1 MSVELFLNS
10 VWALLALAI
19 VCFWLR
25 QESPG
30 HTRRRSPFIA
40 LVMLIVVLFPVI
52 SVSDDLWSMQNPA
65 ETDSCQRRAH
75 LASCPHSLFPAMS
88 SVPES
93 PFIGVASDYQELI
106 APPNR
111 ALRTVD
117 NPAFD
122 AIQNRPP
129 PAA

>member
-1 MSVELFLNS
+1 MSMELFLNS

-75 LASCPHSLFPAMS
+75 LASSPHSLFPAIS
-88 SVPES
+88 ALPES
-93 PFIGVASDYQELI
+93 PFTGVASSCQRFI
-106 APPNR
+106 APSNES
-111 ALRTVD
+111 LHTVH

>member
-1 MSVELFLNS
+1 MSMELFLNS

-75 LASCPHSLFPAMS
+75 LASSPHSLFPAIS
-88 SVPES
+88 ALPES
-93 PFIGVASDYQELI
+93 PFAGLASHWQQLI
-106 APPNR
+106 VSANLAP
-111 ALRTVD
+111 RTVD

-122 AIQNRPP
+122 AVQNRPP